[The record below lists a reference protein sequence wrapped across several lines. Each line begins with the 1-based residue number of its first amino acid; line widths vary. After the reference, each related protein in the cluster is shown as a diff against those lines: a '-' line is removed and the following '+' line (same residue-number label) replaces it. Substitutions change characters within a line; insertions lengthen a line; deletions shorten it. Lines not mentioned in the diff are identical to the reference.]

1 MKKHLIAAA
10 VAAAVAAPVMA
21 QNVSIGGYIEQGFTN
36 SRTDGSATT
45 NKIVAGPNGSSRL
58 AITGSEDLG
67 SGLKAGFRL
76 EMSLNTTTGQGGS
89 TDMANATTGSGL
101 FNRGAD
107 FNLSGAF
114 GTVKI
119 GKMDH
124 PGLEGNEL
132 STVGNLGLFDTD
144 VESYNSNANTSD
156 VNNTIIYT
164 TPVISGATLTVGYT
178 GKNDGA
184 NANGSGWTH
193 EGITSA
199 QIAGS
204 INGVSYKLGTGTYKE
219 ASGGLKHKAIGG
231 GVSYNFGI
239 ANVGVYHQKMDVN
252 NSTNDKAET
261 IVTAAIPVG
270 AGLTVLFANN
280 NYDLS
285 NSSTSDINKT
295 SIGLKKELSKRTS
308 VYAIYKSTDNG
319 GTTADVR
326 DLGFYVGHS
335 F

>member
-45 NKIVAGPNGSSRL
+45 NKIAAGPFGSSRL

-67 SGLKAGFRL
+67 GGLKAGFRL
-76 EMSLNTTTGQGGS
+76 EMSLNTTTGTGGS
-89 TDMANATTGSGL
+89 GDLGNATTGAGL

-119 GKMDH
+119 GKLDH
-124 PGLEGNEL
+124 PGFEGNEL
-132 STVGNLGLFDTD
+132 STVGNIGLFDTD
-144 VESYNSNANTSD
+144 VEGYDSKASSSD
-156 VNNTIIYT
+156 VNNTVVYS
-164 TPVISGATLTVGYT
+164 TPKIGGATVTVGYT
-178 GKNDGA
+178 GKDDGA
-184 NANGSGWTH
+184 NAASGMTH

-204 INGVSYKLGTGTYKE
+204 INGVSYKLGTGTFKQ
-219 ASGGLKHKAIGG
+219 ASGAAKHKAVGG

-239 ANVGVYHQKMDVN
+239 ANVGVYHQKMDVAATN
-252 NSTNDKAET
+252 NDKSET

-280 NYDLS
+280 NYDLANS
-285 NSSTSDINKT
+285 NTSDVNKM

-308 VYAIYKSTDNG
+308 VYGLYKSTDNG
-319 GTTADVR
+319 GATADVR
-326 DLGFYVGHS
+326 DLGFYVAHS

>member
-21 QNVSIGGYIEQGFTN
+21 QNVSIGGYIEQGFKN

-45 NKIVAGPNGSSRL
+45 NSVAAGPNGSSRL

-67 SGLKAGFRL
+67 GGLKAGFRF

-89 TDMANATTGSGL
+89 TTLGNQTAGAGL

-119 GKMDH
+119 GKLDH

-132 STVGNLGLFDTD
+132 STVGNLGLFDTN
-144 VESYNSNANTSD
+144 VEGIGDYASASD
-156 VNNTIIYT
+156 VSNTVIYS
-164 TPVISGATLTVGYT
+164 TPAIGGATVTFGYT

-184 NANGSGWTH
+184 NAAANYTH

-199 QIAGS
+199 QIAGA
-204 INGVSYKLGTGTYKE
+204 INGVSYKLGTGSVKQ
-219 ASGGLKHKAIGG
+219 ASGGLKHKATGG

-239 ANVGVYHQKMDVN
+239 ANVGLYHQKMDVA
-252 NSTNDKAET
+252 NSTNDKSET

-270 AGLTVLFANN
+270 AGLTVLFSNN
-280 NYDLS
+280 NYDLA
-285 NSSTSDINKT
+285 NSSTSDVNIVN
-295 SIGLKKELSKRTS
+295 IGLKKDLSKRTALY
-308 VYAIYKSTDNG
+308 VNYKSTDNG
-319 GTTADVR
+319 GITADVR
-326 DLGFYVGHS
+326 DLGLYVAHT

>member
-21 QNVSIGGYIEQGFTN
+21 QNVSIGGYIEQGIN
-36 SRTDGSATT
+36 NKRTDNAATVNNIT
-45 NKIVAGPNGSSRL
+45 SGPIGSSKL

-67 SGLKAGFRL
+67 GGLKAGFRL

-89 TDMANATTGSGL
+89 TTLENQTAGAGL

-119 GKMDH
+119 GKLDH
-124 PGLEGNEL
+124 PGLEGNEM
-132 STVGNLGLFDTD
+132 STVGNLGLFDTNVEGISD
-144 VESYNSNANTSD
+144 VATASD
-156 VNNTIIYT
+156 VNNTVIYS
-164 TPVISGATLTVGYT
+164 TPAIAGATVTLGYT

-184 NANGSGWTH
+184 NAASGYTH
-193 EGITSA
+193 EGVQSF
-199 QIAGS
+199 QVAGS
-204 INGVSYKLGTGTYKE
+204 VNGVNYKLGTGGIKA
-219 ASGGLKHKAIGG
+219 ASGGLKHKATGG

-239 ANVGVYHQKMDVN
+239 ANVGLYHQKMDVA
-252 NSTNDKAET
+252 NSTNDKSET

-280 NYDLS
+280 NYDLA
-285 NSSTSDINKT
+285 NSSTSDVNKT
-295 SIGLKKELSKRTS
+295 SIGLKKELSKRTALYG
-308 VYAIYKSTDNG
+308 VYKSTDNG

-326 DLGFYVGHS
+326 ELGFFVGHS